1 MGAVFPGLV
10 LSGLYLLYILV
21 YAQLNPS
28 AAPKPKEVVKLR
40 PRDWID
46 SALAILPALFLIML
60 VLGSIFFGIATPTE
74 SSGMGALGAMIL
86 VAIQQEAQLEELP
99 QIAPRYHEYDG
110 ILGSDPHW
118 RHLLLS
124 RTQAAR
130 WR

>member
-1 MGAVFPGLV
+1 MSTQLDVSTGDLFMGAVFPGLV
-10 LSGLYLLYILV
+10 LSGLYLLYILA

-60 VLGSIFFGIATPTE
+60 VLGPIFFGIATPTE

-86 VAIQQEAQLEELP
+86 A
-99 QIAPRYHEYDG
+99 
-110 ILGSDPHW
+110 
-118 RHLLLS
+118 LS
-124 RTQAAR
+124 NRR
-130 WR
+130 LN